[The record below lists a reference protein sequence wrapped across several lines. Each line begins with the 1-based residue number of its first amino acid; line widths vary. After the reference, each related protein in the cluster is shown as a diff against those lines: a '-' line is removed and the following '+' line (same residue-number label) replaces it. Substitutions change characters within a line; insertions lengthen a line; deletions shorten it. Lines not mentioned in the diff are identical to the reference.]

1 MSRGEGQSPHGKLA
15 SGFYEVTTV
24 LVTGANRGLGLEFVR
39 QYAAR
44 GAEVIA
50 TCRNPADAAELS
62 ALAKESG
69 LVSIHALDVN
79 DAPAAAAFV
88 ASLSGKPIDVFVCN
102 AGINSPPAKVGEID
116 EAGFLRVMQT
126 NVMAPMRLVGLLTDQ
141 VAASRDRRMVFLGS
155 RMGSMGANDRGG
167 GYVYRA
173 SKAALHAVVKSLS
186 IDLADRGIVC
196 VLLHPGAAKTAMA
209 GARGTVE
216 VADSVSGMLT
226 IVDRAGPA
234 ESGHLFNYTGEELP
248 W

>member
-1 MSRGEGQSPHGKLA
+1 VKP
-15 SGFYEVTTV
+15 VTTV

-50 TCRNPADAAELS
+50 TCRTPDTAAELA
-62 ALAKESG
+62 ALARESG
-69 LVSIHALDVN
+69 RVTVLPLDVN
-79 DAPAAAAFV
+79 DETGAMALV
-88 ASLSGKPIDVFVCN
+88 AKLGGRPIDVFVCN
-102 AGINSPPAKVGEID
+102 AGINSPPAKIDEID

-126 NVMAPMRLVGLLTDQ
+126 NVMAPMRLAGLLADQ
-141 VAASRDRRMVFLGS
+141 VAASAEKRMVFLGS
-155 RMGSMGANDRGG
+155 RMGSVGANDRGG

-186 IDLADRGIVC
+186 IDLAPHGVIC

-216 VADSVSGMLT
+216 VDDSVRGMLA
-226 IVDRAGPA
+226 IVDGATSA
-234 ESGHLFNYTGEELP
+234 ESGRLFNYTGGELP

>member
-1 MSRGEGQSPHGKLA
+1 M
-15 SGFYEVTTV
+15 TTV

-44 GAEVIA
+44 GADVIA
-50 TCRNPADAAELS
+50 TCRDPGAADDLRALS
-62 ALAKESG
+62 RDG
-69 LVSIHALDVN
+69 RVSVHGLDVN
-79 DAPAAAAFV
+79 DAAQAAALV
-88 ASLSGKPIDVFVCN
+88 AGLNGRPIDVFVCN
-102 AGINSPPAKVGEID
+102 AGINSPPAKIDAID

-126 NVMAPMRLVGLLTDQ
+126 NVMAPMRLVGLLADQ
-141 VAASRDRRMVFLGS
+141 VAASSERRMVFLGS
-155 RMGSMGANDRGG
+155 RMGSVGANDRGG
-167 GYVYRA
+167 AYVYRA

-216 VADSVSGMLT
+216 VADSVRGMLA
-226 IVDRAGPA
+226 IVDRAAPA
-234 ESGHLFNYTGEELP
+234 ESGRLYDYTGAEIP

>member
-1 MSRGEGQSPHGKLA
+1 MRGEKTP
-15 SGFYEVTTV
+15 VTTV

-44 GAEVIA
+44 GATVIA
-50 TCRNPADAAELS
+50 TCRDPQGADDLQALAGSNKVEIHPLDVDDSDAATRLVV
-62 ALAKESG
+62 ALG
-69 LVSIHALDVN
+69 
-79 DAPAAAAFV
+79 
-88 ASLSGKPIDVFVCN
+88 GRPIDVFVCN
-102 AGINSPPAKVGEID
+102 AGINSPPAKIDAID

-126 NVMAPMRLVGLLTDQ
+126 NVMAPMRLVGLLVDQ
-141 VAASRDRRMVFLGS
+141 VAASAGKKMVFLGS

-186 IDLADRGIVC
+186 IDFAERGIVC

-209 GARGTVE
+209 GARGTME
-216 VADSVSGMLT
+216 VADSVRGMLA
-226 IVDRAGPA
+226 IVDRATSA
-234 ESGHLFNYTGEELP
+234 DSGKFYNYTGEEIP